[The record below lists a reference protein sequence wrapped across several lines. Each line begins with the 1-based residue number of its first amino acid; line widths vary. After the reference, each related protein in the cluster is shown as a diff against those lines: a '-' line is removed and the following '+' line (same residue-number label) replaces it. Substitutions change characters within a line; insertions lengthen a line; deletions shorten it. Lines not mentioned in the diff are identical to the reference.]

1 LPHNDANLRIGTLAR
16 FREIEVGIL
25 ADRVYPAGGDAL
37 APLEVAGPSRAK
49 RLLSGWSANLT
60 QVALG
65 ITQQLALVPIFLHY
79 LSSDLLAAWLALY
92 ATSNLALAADIGLQS
107 RAINRFLSF
116 KACVDPD
123 GRTAQYFGAMRWV
136 YVALIGSLIL
146 VALAGTLLISPSRV
160 LGFRAISNFDL
171 SFAVMLAGTLA
182 LLPANLVSGLY
193 RTRGLYGRAVWTQC
207 AAMLASQLAQIAAI
221 VAVKN
226 LAAIAIA
233 YIAPQIIGAIYFS
246 YFDVHRQFPLLNRPR
261 SKSRPGPRW
270 IAGQIRRAFPFA
282 IASGTE
288 VALQN
293 LPVLFVSAIVADRIA
308 VAQWGLTRVVAGLV
322 RNLCIQATLPIAAEL
337 GHDRAIGA
345 KDALRRLYARGS
357 VLVTL
362 IASVVVSA
370 MLAFWPD
377 FFALWTHGVIPYD
390 PLLMLTLLIGAQ
402 LVAPSMLSLSF
413 AVYSDRGE
421 LLARSKGL
429 QLVVFVVLSL
439 ALTPLMGPLGTAIAI
454 VATDLLIQF
463 ALVALTI
470 ISETL
475 ERPARHIAFL
485 LGLMVVVSAFGWGV
499 GHLIRAA
506 LPLSGLVGFVVE
518 CGLWLIVMALAASP
532 LLQGTLRTK
541 LAEIIPT

>member
-1 LPHNDANLRIGTLAR
+1 MDHELRKAGTS
-16 FREIEVGIL
+16 
-25 ADRVYPAGGDAL
+25 RVQ
-37 APLEVAGPSRAK
+37 

-79 LSSDLLAAWLALY
+79 LSSDLFAAWLALY

-116 KACVDPD
+116 KSCVDAD

-136 YVALIGSLIL
+136 YFALIGSLIL
-146 VALAGTLLISPSRV
+146 LALAGTLLIRPSHV
-160 LGFRAISNFDL
+160 LGFHAISNFDV
-171 SFAVMLAGTLA
+171 SFAVMLVGTLA
-182 LLPANLVSGLY
+182 LLPSNLVSGLY
-193 RTRGLYGRAVWTQC
+193 RTRGLYGRAVWIQC
-207 AAMLASQLAQIAAI
+207 AAMLLSQLAQVVAI
-221 VAVKN
+221 VAIKN
-226 LAAIAIA
+226 LTAIAIA
-233 YIAPQIIGAIYFS
+233 YIAPQILGAIYV
-246 YFDVHRQFPLLNRPR
+246 YHFDVYRQSPFLNRLKR
-261 SKSRPGPRW
+261 KSRPRLRW
-270 IAGQIRRAFPFA
+270 TAGQFRRAFPFA
-282 IASGTE
+282 IAGGTE

-293 LPVLFVSAIVADRIA
+293 LPVLIVSAIVADRIA
-308 VAQWGLTRVVAGLV
+308 VAQWGLTRIVAGLV
-322 RNLCIQATLPIAAEL
+322 RNLCLQATLPIAAEL

-362 IASVVVSA
+362 MASVVVSA

-377 FFALWTHGVIPYD
+377 FFALWTHGLIPYD

-413 AVYSDRGE
+413 ALYSDRGE

-439 ALTPLMGPLGTAIAI
+439 ALTPLMGALGTAIAI

-463 ALVALTI
+463 GLVALTI

-485 LGLMVVVSAFGWGV
+485 FGLMIAVSAFGWGV
-499 GHLIRAA
+499 GYLIRSV
-506 LPLSGLVGFVVE
+506 LPLTGLAGFVVE
-518 CGLWLIVMALAASP
+518 CALWLIVMALVASP
-532 LLQGTLRTK
+532 LLRRKRRAK
-541 LAEIIPT
+541 LAEIIPA

>member
-1 LPHNDANLRIGTLAR
+1 MG
-16 FREIEVGIL
+16 E
-25 ADRVYPAGGDAL
+25 AL
-37 APLEVAGPSRAK
+37 ASAAGAGPSRAS

-60 QVALG
+60 QVALS

-107 RAINRFLSF
+107 RVINRFLSF
-116 KACVDPD
+116 KACVDGN

-136 YVALIGSLIL
+136 YAGLIGSLIL
-146 VALAGTLLISPSRV
+146 ISIAGIVLIRPSRV
-160 LGFRAISNFDL
+160 LGFQAISNFDV

-182 LLPANLVSGLY
+182 LLPSNLVSGLY
-193 RTRGLYGRAVWTQC
+193 RTHGLYGRAVWTQC
-207 AAMLASQLAQIAAI
+207 AAMLVSQLGQVIAI
-221 VAVKN
+221 VATKN
-226 LAAIAIA
+226 LSAIAIA
-233 YIAPQIIGAIYFS
+233 YVAPQIMGAIYFS
-246 YFDVHRQFPLLNRPR
+246 HFDVHRQFPSLRLLR
-261 SKSRPGPRW
+261 SKSRLRPYW
-270 IAGQIRRAFPFA
+270 IAGQFRRAFPFA
-282 IASGTE
+282 IAGGTE
-288 VALQN
+288 IALQN

-322 RNLCIQATLPIAAEL
+322 RGLCLQATLPIAAEL

-345 KDALRRLYARGS
+345 KGTLRRLYARGS

-362 IASVVVSA
+362 LAAVVVSA
-370 MLAFWPD
+370 LLAFWPD

-390 PLLMLTLLIGAQ
+390 PLLMLTLLIGAE
-402 LVAPSMLSLSF
+402 LVAPSMLSLGY
-413 AVYSDRGE
+413 AMYSDRGE

-439 ALTPLMGPLGTAIAI
+439 ILTPLMGPLGTAIAI

-463 ALVALTI
+463 GLVALTI

-485 LGLMVVVSAFGWGV
+485 LLLMVVVSGFGWGAGV
-499 GHLIRAA
+499 VIRVA
-506 LPLSGLVGFVVE
+506 LPLTGLVGFVVE
-518 CGLWLIVMALAASP
+518 CGLWLVVMGLAASP
-532 LLQGTLRTK
+532 LLRGSLRAK
-541 LAEIIPT
+541 LAGLIPT